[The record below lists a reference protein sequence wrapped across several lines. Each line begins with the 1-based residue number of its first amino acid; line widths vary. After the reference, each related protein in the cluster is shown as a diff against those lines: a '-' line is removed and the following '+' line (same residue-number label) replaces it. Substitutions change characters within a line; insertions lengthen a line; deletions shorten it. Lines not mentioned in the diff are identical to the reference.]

1 MCERWREKSKE
12 IKENTYIYI
21 YISKQ
26 LKCEMS
32 RYQRCKEGGMKGG
45 EMGRG
50 KEGKRREGERG
61 REGER
66 RKVVMFKKKEIR
78 KIRRLELIYKSRD
91 LI

>member
-1 MCERWREKSKE
+1 
-12 IKENTYIYI
+12 
-21 YISKQ
+21 
-26 LKCEMS
+26 
-32 RYQRCKEGGMKGG
+32 
-45 EMGRG
+45 MGRG